1 MLGAII
7 IAISGLNFYLSV
19 SCLVLMFFFSV
30 SLETSLDALIGQLSP
45 EEEKSSIISRYSTW
59 QDIGSAMG
67 PLVGFIIAIGF
78 GVQFGYIL
86 SLVMFAICLF
96 VFYRLFLIESW
107 YIESNEIFINFIFMK
122 IYYIRN

>member
-96 VFYRLFLIESW
+96 VFYRLFLIES
-107 YIESNEIFINFIFMK
+107 
-122 IYYIRN
+122 